1 MRLNKY
7 KYQFTKNKLIL
18 IGVLVLFV
26 FIGFNFV
33 NYITRPEIDK
43 ILETVN
49 YSYLPKE
56 AKNFVKEVYEE
67 TGEVILTEKN
77 KEVSVPYL
85 NPNYV
90 YYLTLSDDEKANVS
104 YVPEVYVTDYV
115 MEDEYADNT
124 YPSSYN
130 LGNLNGN
137 NYLSDFKNQENLN
150 ICWTIASIE
159 NAETYL
165 MLKNNK
171 PFNSNSDV
179 FSPRQMDY
187 ATSTDGIIY
196 TFNGNSAQY
205 NWNNYQNGY
214 RPLTSGGNYY
224 MSSIAMANAITLF
237 SENDMSWNTSTKGRK
252 AGEIFDFSKV
262 KYEVNNTVQLAV
274 LEEGSS
280 SETINSYNNK
290 IKDYMMRFGGPFI
303 GTYSPNCSCGFI
315 NTDGKPVLKVDD
327 CRNANLSY
335 GHAMQI
341 IGWDDNYSYSYCDSG
356 TTHTNTVN
364 GTCSSGTLVNGKG
377 AWILRNSW
385 GSSSSYKYVYLT
397 YDSTGASV
405 GFITNI
411 SSMNERT
418 WDNNYHNNPW
428 NEEQLLNTTYNE
440 NVFYINSKKE
450 EKLERIKFFNSTV
463 GGAYSVYVATND
475 SGYYK
480 VATVNTFEQ
489 GIVTVDVSSLNI
501 KVGYPGFKVLIY
513 GENGQSGSR
522 SMSFNKSVSVFTSNL
537 DTTPVIYTYS
547 TGGVVSS
554 DVLSD
559 TNPLYVDGDDTYNFT
574 LTFFPRNIPANANLS
589 YRITNGNNTFNSFGN
604 LSKLYVIDGEG
615 MTYVDGS
622 TTLTYD
628 GFSILNH
635 GYGKT
640 YNFEIIYN
648 GQVVSKFPIK
658 FNGRGSNTQSNLKF
672 NYNDGSG
679 KYYSSKFKDRETIDT
694 RNYVNETNAPGIFNK
709 NRHITSW
716 NTKADGSGV
725 EYSIN
730 EINVIN
736 DLELYAQWVNGNSYT
751 LRYSCSDDGCKLG
764 NNVPNMTSFT
774 LVYDDSITV
783 LENYYTRNNYK
794 FLYWRYGDNIY
805 YGEEKVKDL
814 GLKKSPFGDEVVSLV
829 AVWQNQSLPHKVT
842 FNSNGGTGSMS
853 SIYMHSSSSQRL
865 KYNLFTRDKYKF
877 IGWNTNADGS
887 GKSYTDGEN
896 VLLSSDTTL
905 YAQWVKTDLEISF
918 DSNGG
923 SGVMTSLDASYNSS
937 IKLPNNLFTR
947 LGYTFSYWNTKSD
960 GSGTNYD
967 NLATVTVKDDLKL
980 YAIWVPNNY
989 TVIFDNNGGTGTM
1002 SNQNVVYDKEFIL
1015 NQNAFGKKNYIFK
1028 GWNTKSDGSGTS
1040 YTDKQKVSNLV
1051 ASGSITLYAIWRY
1064 DADFE
1069 IKEYTVVDSDDYIDK
1084 IPINTSLDDYKKNI
1098 IVGDGYRFEIDL
1110 GNKKN
1115 IFTGSKLKIYKG
1127 SELIVEY
1134 TNIVRGDVN
1143 RDGSISALDYVKVKN
1158 HIMKSSIISDFDM
1171 LLAADANSDN
1181 GISAL
1186 DYVRIK
1192 NIILGGSN

>member
-1 MRLNKY
+1 MGLNKY
-7 KYQFTKNKLIL
+7 KYQFTKKKLIL

-26 FIGFNFV
+26 FIGIKFI

-77 KEVSVPYL
+77 KEESVPYL
-85 NPNYV
+85 NPSYV
-90 YYLTLSDDEKANVS
+90 YYLTLSDSDKVKVS

-115 MEDEYADNT
+115 MEEEYADNT
-124 YPSSYN
+124 YPSNYN
-130 LGNLNGN
+130 LGNLNGK

-171 PFNSNSDV
+171 PFDSSSEV
-179 FSPRQMDY
+179 FSARQMDY

-196 TFNGNSAQY
+196 TFYGDSNQY
-205 NWNNYQNGY
+205 IWDNYQNGY
-214 RPLTSGGNYY
+214 RTLTSGGNYY

-237 SENDMSWNTSTKGRK
+237 SEKDMSWNTSTKGRK

-262 KYEVNNTVQLAV
+262 KYEVNNTVQLAI

-280 SETINSYNNK
+280 SQTINSYNNK

-303 GTYSPNCSCGFI
+303 GTYSPNSSCGFI

-327 CRNANLSY
+327 CRSANLDQ

-341 IGWDDNYSYSYCDSG
+341 IGWDDNYSYSYCDNG
-356 TTHTNTVN
+356 TTHSNEVN
-364 GTCSSGTLVNGKG
+364 GTCSSGSLVKGKG

-385 GSSSSYKYVYLT
+385 GSNSNYKYVYLT
-397 YDSTGASV
+397 YDSIGASV
-405 GFITNI
+405 GFITNM
-411 SSMNERT
+411 SSMDDRS

-428 NEEQLLNTTYNE
+428 NEEELLNTTYNE
-440 NVFYINSKKE
+440 NIFYVNSKNE
-450 EKLERIKFFNSTV
+450 EKLEKIKFFNSTV
-463 GGAYSVYVATND
+463 GGAYTVYVATD
-475 SGYYK
+475 DRGYYK

-501 KVGYPGFKVLIY
+501 KVSYPGFKVLIY
-513 GENGQSGSR
+513 GEVGENGLR
-522 SMSFNKSVSVFTSNL
+522 SMSFNQSVSTFTSNL
-537 DTTPVIYTYS
+537 DTKPVVYAYS
-547 TGGVVSS
+547 NSGVEST

-559 TNPLYVDGDDTYNFT
+559 TNPLYVDGEGTYNFA
-574 LTFFPRNIPANANLS
+574 LTFFPRNIPANANFS
-589 YRITNGNNTFNSFGN
+589 YRITNDINTFNNFGN

-615 MTYVDGS
+615 MIYLNGS

-640 YNFEIIYN
+640 YSFEIIYN

-679 KYYSSKFKDRETIDT
+679 KYYSSKFKDREKIDT
-694 RNYVNETNAPGIFNK
+694 RNYVNETNASGIFNK

-774 LVYDDSITV
+774 LGYDDTITV

-814 GLKKSPFGDEVVSLV
+814 ALKKSPFGNESVSLD
-829 AVWQNQSLPHKVT
+829 AVWQNHSLPHKVT
-842 FNSNGGTGSMS
+842 FVGNGGTGSMS
-853 SIYMHSSSSQRL
+853 SIYMHSSTSQRL

-877 IGWNTNADGS
+877 TGWNTKADGS
-887 GKSYTDGEN
+887 GKGYSDGER
-896 VLLSSDTTL
+896 VLFSSDTTL
-905 YAQWVKTDLEISF
+905 YAQWAKMDLEISF
-918 DSNGG
+918 DNNGG
-923 SGVMTSLDASYNSS
+923 SGVMISIGASRNSS
-937 IKLPNNLFTR
+937 VKLPNNSFTR
-947 LGYTFSYWNTKSD
+947 LGYTFSS
-960 GSGTNYD
+960 
-967 NLATVTVKDDLKL
+967 
-980 YAIWVPNNY
+980 
-989 TVIFDNNGGTGTM
+989 
-1002 SNQNVVYDKEFIL
+1002 
-1015 NQNAFGKKNYIFK
+1015 
-1028 GWNTKSDGSGTS
+1028 WNTKSDGSGTS
-1040 YTDKQKVSNLV
+1040 YNNLSNVTVTEDLILYAIWTPNNYTINYDSNGGSGVMNNQIAVYDKEITLSQNTFSKENYIFKEWNTKSDGSGIGYTDKQKVSNLV
-1051 ASGSITLYAIWRY
+1051 VSGSITLYAIWRY
-1064 DADFE
+1064 DADYD
-1069 IKEYTVVDSDDYIDK
+1069 IKEYTVVDSNNYIDK
-1084 IPINTSLDDYKKNI
+1084 IPANTTLDDYKKNVV
-1098 IVGDGYRFEIDL
+1098 VGDGYRFEIDL
-1110 GNKKN
+1110 GDKKN

-1127 SELIVEY
+1127 NELIVEY

-1158 HIMKSSIISDFDM
+1158 HIMKNSIISDFDM
-1171 LLAADANSDN
+1171 LLAADANLDN

-1192 NIILGGSN
+1192 NIILGGNK